1 MILINTGWIK
11 VYRSLLH
18 HWIYK
23 DPEALKLWLTLILK
37 ASHKKHRQKLGLD
50 LVELEPGQLIFGIN
64 SFTELTG
71 INRNKLYRLIQL
83 FSEDDMITYD
93 TEASAQYSII
103 TISNWHFWQAE
114 RVKLPSSQASG
125 GQDEMPSKHLAD
137 TCETPAEHVRNP
149 KEIEMKT
156 NNNKRIKNEE
166 LKTYMSEI
174 NKIWEH
180 YCQLFT
186 DIYKPR
192 SFTDT
197 RKKKILARL
206 KTFTSDEIAT
216 ALTRIRNND
225 YLCGA
230 NPSNSFYA
238 APEYCFRNDEVIE
251 KNLARP
257 LKKPVNKASIISE
270 RYQQALEEEE
280 RQARGELS

>member
-1 MILINTGWIK
+1 VILINTGWIK

-37 ASHKKHRQKLGLD
+37 ASHKKHRQKLGFE

-71 INRNKLYRLIQL
+71 INRNKLYRLIKL
-83 FSEDDMITYD
+83 FSEDEMITYN
-93 TEASAQYSII
+93 TEVSSQYSII
-103 TISNWHFWQAE
+103 TVSNWHFWQAE
-114 RVKLPSSQASG
+114 RGKLPSPQASSSRE
-125 GQDEMPSKHLAD
+125 EMPLKDLKNASK
-137 TCETPAEHVRNP
+137 TPAKPLRDS
-149 KEIEMKT
+149 KEMEKKT
-156 NNNKRIKNEE
+156 NNNKIMKNEE
-166 LKTYMSEI
+166 LKKHMPDI

-180 YCQLFT
+180 YCQLFV

-192 SFTDT
+192 SFSET

-206 KTFTSDEIAT
+206 KTFTPDEITA

-230 NPSNSFYA
+230 NPSGSFFA
-238 APEYCFRNDEVIE
+238 VPEYCFRGDEVIE

-257 LKKPVNKASIISE
+257 LKKPASKASVISE
-270 RYQQALEEEE
+270 RYQQALEEEKVE
-280 RQARGELS
+280 ARGELS